1 VRAVTDASAAA
12 GRGTEGGRPPLGSP
26 VTELLGISPAIVRL
40 RAELAT
46 IARVGFRTVLV
57 QGESGVGKEVVTEAL
72 RRSSLRAHCA
82 YEVFDCPAV
91 PEDHLESELFGT
103 VRGAFPGAIDK
114 RGTLERAQGGVVF
127 FDEIAAMRRDHQAK
141 ILRVIEGKP
150 FRRVGGIAPITV
162 DVAVI
167 AAAHEDLAM
176 LAASGAFRHDL
187 YYRLVR
193 DGVLVIPP
201 LRERRE
207 DVAVLTRHY
216 VSTVCGRDVPFEAAA
231 LDHLREYDWPGNVRQ
246 LYTVLRVALRAE
258 PQTLSAEV
266 VAHVLRGF
274 AAAGCSPRCD
284 PASRPDVGVVAET
297 GVAGRSTCAA
307 TGAHAPA
314 GEPRSYRAEAG
325 PPLDR
330 VAEGEFD
337 AAAQRRWPGFHAI
350 TARIQRRALL
360 EAYEAAA
367 GNKTAAGVLLGFHL
381 SPGEE
386 HVPGQPLTESR
397 RNLALR
403 KFRYWSSRLGIAA
416 SLSRRPSQAALADLC
431 QPPPAAA
438 DGSTPAAALE
448 EPR

>member
-1 VRAVTDASAAA
+1 MTGAFVAA
-12 GRGTEGGRPPLGSP
+12 GRSAESGSTPLVAAS
-26 VTELLGISPAIVRL
+26 TELLGVSPAIVRL

-46 IARVGFRTVLV
+46 IARAGFRTVLV

-72 RRSSLRAHCA
+72 RRSSPRAHCA

-114 RGTLERAQGGVVF
+114 RGTLERGHGGVVF
-127 FDEIAAMRRDHQAK
+127 FDEVAAMRRDHQAK
-141 ILRVIEGKP
+141 ILRAIEGKP
-150 FRRVGGIAPITV
+150 FRRVGGVASITV

-167 AAAHEDLAM
+167 AAAHEDLAA
-176 LAASGAFRHDL
+176 LAARGAFRHDL

-207 DVAVLTRHY
+207 DVAVLARHY
-216 VSTVCGRDVPFEAAA
+216 VSAVYGRDVTLEPAA
-231 LDHLREYDWPGNVRQ
+231 LDRLRDYDWPGNVRQ
-246 LYTVLRVALRAE
+246 LFTVLRVALRIE
-258 PQTLSAEV
+258 PQTLSADL

-274 AAAGCSPRCD
+274 AGCGASAAPPPAAGSPH
-284 PASRPDVGVVAET
+284 
-297 GVAGRSTCAA
+297 VAGAAHVDTCGSFRTAALAASAAADEGRSDAA
-307 TGAHAPA
+307 YGAT
-314 GEPRSYRAEAG
+314 
-325 PPLDR
+325 LDH
-330 VAEGEFD
+330 VAEGD
-337 AAAQRRWPGFHAI
+337 VDTATQRRWPGFHAI

-360 EAYEAAA
+360 DAYEAAA

-381 SPGEE
+381 SPGEQ

-416 SLSRRPSQAALADLC
+416 SLARRPSQAALADLC
-431 QPPPAAA
+431 QPPQPTGDGASPAAA
-438 DGSTPAAALE
+438 PDKP
-448 EPR
+448 